1 MATLTV
7 VVQYMGH
14 VINAG
19 GLVSY
24 RTVTL
29 ELTEEQQQKLQL
41 KDDEHY
47 SVVVLD
53 TDLTHRQRKE

>member
-1 MATLTV
+1 MLTLTV
-7 VVQYMGH
+7 VAQYVGH

-47 SVVVLD
+47 SVAVLD
-53 TDLTHRQRKE
+53 TD